1 MKLLCISCSN
11 VLHKK
16 DESASTK
23 VCDLIQEIVQ
33 EQQGPV
39 RVEALRLIDCEL
51 SNCIFCG
58 HCVEGGKCIHDDA
71 FNQIYQEMQES
82 DGLVLVVP
90 FYAVVPSKLTM
101 IMEKVNQIYYTA
113 WLKNPEHPFP
123 LRGKKAAI
131 IAHGGSILQDNPQ
144 SRKAYQ
150 DLLLRPLNYSLASF
164 GFDVVG
170 LDGDDVRGVVFGV
183 EGYDS
188 RDGAV
193 FPDMVHN
200 WEAIKATVAPLV
212 NRLIHT
218 RT

>member
-16 DESASTK
+16 DESASLK

-33 EQQGPV
+33 DQEKPV
-39 RVEALRLIDCEL
+39 QVETLRLVDYEL

-58 HCVEGGKCIHDDA
+58 RCLEQGQCIYDDA

-90 FYAVVPSKLTM
+90 FYSVVPSKLTM
-101 IMEKVNQIYYTA
+101 IMEKVNQIYYTT
-113 WLKNPEHPFP
+113 WLKNPDQTFS
-123 LRGKKAAI
+123 LGGKKAAI

-144 SRKAYQ
+144 AQKAYQ
-150 DLLLRPLNYSLASF
+150 DLLLKPLNYSLASF

-170 LDGDDVRGVVFGV
+170 LDGDDVKGVVFGV

-188 RDGAV
+188 RDDAV

-200 WEAIKATVAPLV
+200 WSAIKDTIAPLV
-212 NRLIHT
+212 SQLVQ
-218 RT
+218 